1 MFLILITLSQSAD
14 VYKGS
19 KKHPPLLQCLQPMPP
34 ILSPVDECQ
43 QIIMKHTFTFSY
55 GQPFIGDYNPPDC
68 RFNRVTFNF
77 TVTSAGLQLD
87 RLGLMFL
94 DDIEVFRTST
104 AEPTKTGII
113 WSYVKDMSGYLSLF
127 KKPHKIIFDLG
138 NIVDDAYTGSWTTT
152 LTATFFTAEDEI
164 EPADVIIPI
173 SSRRSVDDSPS
184 AFIVP
189 ETRAVDTIM
198 LPRNAKNA
206 VVTISACGQAD
217 EEFWWTHV
225 LSSDTNVFWEYT
237 SIRGHSPFREIQL
250 LIDGQLAGVA
260 WPFPRPI
267 VGIDA
272 FDLQDDEID
281 ITPFITLL
289 NDGKDHTFEIQVL
302 GIDDDGN
309 GRGTFTTAIESNW
322 VVTDKVFIWFDANN
336 TPLTGTGPV
345 LDSVASIQLT
355 SATKGV
361 SSLTYSVQVSRS
373 IYIESTLDTADG
385 RRTAIWSQNLTFS
398 NIGSLSNTANDH
410 VVRQFTA
417 GKQATLAGYSTS
429 FEYPLWAHSSYNTA
443 PDASVSIDAS
453 MQQGKQVQQ
462 LADLAFPN
470 SWKTFGYTRLPTVF
484 SPRRTFIGSSRNNSR
499 NGTAHDGK
507 SYGSSSIE
515 QHMTLCSV
523 DTAHEGTVVQDS
535 TRVPDLAGQVWSA
548 RPLYEELYERSI
560 VAADESV
567 VYDSESYG
575 GQVRGQST
583 FSAARGQEVNRA
595 GHGGVREFAAKPIEA
610 RLGRGPA

>member
-1 MFLILITLSQSAD
+1 MHGRSYESDGVFGWRYGGFIELIAASLGRATPSSVLITMFLMLITLSQSAD

-34 ILSPVDECQ
+34 ILSPVDEYQ

-198 LPRNAKNA
+198 LPRNAKKA

-260 WPFPRPI
+260 WPFPVIFTR
-267 VGIDA
+267 G
-272 FDLQDDEID
+272 
-281 ITPFITLL
+281 FIPTL
-289 NDGKDHTFEIQVL
+289 
-302 GIDDDGN
+302 
-309 GRGTFTTAIESNW
+309 
-322 VVTDKVFIWFDANN
+322 
-336 TPLTGTGPV
+336 
-345 LDSVASIQLT
+345 
-355 SATKGV
+355 
-361 SSLTYSVQVSRS
+361 
-373 IYIESTLDTADG
+373 
-385 RRTAIWSQNLTFS
+385 
-398 NIGSLSNTANDH
+398 
-410 VVRQFTA
+410 
-417 GKQATLAGYSTS
+417 
-429 FEYPLWAHSSYNTA
+429 
-443 PDASVSIDAS
+443 
-453 MQQGKQVQQ
+453 
-462 LADLAFPN
+462 
-470 SWKTFGYTRLPTVF
+470 
-484 SPRRTFIGSSRNNSR
+484 
-499 NGTAHDGK
+499 
-507 SYGSSSIE
+507 
-515 QHMTLCSV
+515 
-523 DTAHEGTVVQDS
+523 
-535 TRVPDLAGQVWSA
+535 
-548 RPLYEELYERSI
+548 
-560 VAADESV
+560 
-567 VYDSESYG
+567 
-575 GQVRGQST
+575 
-583 FSAARGQEVNRA
+583 
-595 GHGGVREFAAKPIEA
+595 
-610 RLGRGPA
+610 